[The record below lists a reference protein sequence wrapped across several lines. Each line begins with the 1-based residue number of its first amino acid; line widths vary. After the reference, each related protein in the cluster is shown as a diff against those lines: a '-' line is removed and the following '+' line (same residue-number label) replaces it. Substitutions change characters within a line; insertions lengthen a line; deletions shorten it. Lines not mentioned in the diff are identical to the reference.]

1 MNVIQYGMRRN
12 DMPIIY
18 NEKTREFHLYNQ
30 EISYI
35 IKILDNDQPGQLY
48 YGKRLTHREDFSHLF
63 EYAMR
68 DMSPYAFEGNSTFS
82 LENIKQ
88 EYPTFGCGDMRFPAY
103 EIERENGSHVV
114 EFVYKEHKIYNGKP
128 KLEGLPATY
137 VESDDEAQTLELVL
151 EDTSINTRIVLL
163 YTIYEAFPVIA
174 RSVRFEC
181 DSDEKITL
189 LSAMSACVDLPDK
202 DYEMIDLAGVWA
214 RERHVRRHKLDY
226 GIQSI
231 YSMRGCSSY
240 QFNPFLALA
249 RENADE
255 FQGQV
260 YGFSLVYSGNFL
272 AQTEVDNYDTARVLM
287 GIHPNGF
294 KWTLGKGESFQT
306 PEMVMVYSEAGLNGM
321 SQTFHKLY
329 RTRLARGT
337 WRDKVRPI
345 LINSWEAFY
354 FDFDAPKLLGLAD
367 AAADLGM
374 ELFVLDDGWFG
385 KRDDSTSSL
394 GYLYP
399 NEEKLKGTLKE
410 LAEKINAKGLK
421 FGLWIE
427 PEMTNKDSDLYR
439 AHPDWLLAE
448 QGKRICHSRTQ
459 YVLDFSKKEVREYI
473 GDMLENLLA
482 EVPVSY
488 IKWDMNRTFSEVFSN
503 GNDREYQGKVC
514 HKYILGVYELY
525 ERLTSRFPHV
535 LFESC
540 ASGGARFDPGMLYY
554 APQGWTSDDSDAI
567 ERLKIQYGTSMCYP
581 LSSMGSHVSVVPNHQ
596 VFRNTPLH
604 TRANVAYF
612 GTFGYELD
620 LNKLTEEEIKEVK
633 EQITFMK
640 EYREVLQFGTF
651 YRLKSPFEGNETVWM
666 VTNEDRT
673 LAIVGYYRVLNGV
686 NQPYSRVRL
695 QGLNPDM
702 IYENVWNHTEN
713 YGDELMN
720 YGLITSDVTA
730 GEVPGNV
737 TPCTDFESRIYM
749 LKGKKVQEGR

>member
-1 MNVIQYGMRRN
+1 
-12 DMPIIY
+12 MPIIY

-151 EDTSINTRIVLL
+151 EDTSINIRIVLL

-321 SQTFHKLY
+321 SQIFHKLY

-394 GYLYP
+394 GDWYP

-554 APQGWTSDDSDAI
+554 APQGWTSDDTDAI
-567 ERLKIQYGTSMCYP
+567 ERLKIQYGTSMVYP
-581 LSSMGSHVSVVPNHQ
+581 VSCMGSHVSASPNHQ
-596 VFRNTPLH
+596 TNRVTPIE
-604 TRANVAYF
+604 TRADVAYF

-620 LNKLTEEEIKEVK
+620 LLKLDEEDKAEIRR
-633 EQITFMK
+633 QIAFMK
-640 EYREVLQFGTF
+640 EKRDLIQKGTF
-651 YRLKSPFEGNETVWM
+651 YRLKSPFEGNETAWM
-666 VTNEDRT
+666 IVSEDQKKA
-673 LAIVGYYRVLNGV
+673 LVGYYRVMQPV
-686 NQPYSRVRL
+686 NVGFKRL
-695 QGLNPDM
+695 KLKGLKEGICYKVSGYD
-702 IYENVWNHTEN
+702 YDC
-713 YGDELMN
+713 YGDELMQV
-720 YGLITSDVTA
+720 GMILSDSASGVWKKGVNDKGDFQA
-730 GEVPGNV
+730 EV
-737 TPCTDFESRIYM
+737 FEI
-749 LKGKKVQEGR
+749 VAV

>member
-1 MNVIQYGMRRN
+1 
-12 DMPIIY
+12 MPIIY

-367 AAADLGM
+367 AATDLGM

-394 GYLYP
+394 GDWYP

-427 PEMTNKDSDLYR
+427 PEMTNKDSELYR
-439 AHPDWLLAE
+439 AHPDGLLAE

-554 APQGWTSDDSDAI
+554 APQGWTSADTDAI
-567 ERLKIQYGTSMCYP
+567 ERLKIQYGTSMVYP
-581 LSSMGSHVSVVPNHQ
+581 VSCMGSHVSASPNHQ
-596 VFRNTPLH
+596 TNRVTPIE
-604 TRANVAYF
+604 TRADVAYF

-620 LNKLTEEEIKEVK
+620 LLKLGEEDKAEIRR
-633 EQITFMK
+633 QIAFMK
-640 EYREVLQFGTF
+640 EKRDLIQKGTF
-651 YRLKSPFEGNETVWM
+651 YRLKSPFEGNETAWM
-666 VTNEDRT
+666 IVSEDQKKA
-673 LAIVGYYRVLNGV
+673 LVGYYRVMQPV
-686 NQPYSRVRL
+686 NVGFKRL
-695 QGLNPDM
+695 KLKGLKEDTC
-702 IYENVWNHTEN
+702 YKVSGYAYDC
-713 YGDELMN
+713 YGDELMQV
-720 YGLITSDVTA
+720 GMILSDSASGVWKKGVNDKGDFQA
-730 GEVPGNV
+730 EV
-737 TPCTDFESRIYM
+737 FEI
-749 LKGKKVQEGR
+749 VAV

>member
-1 MNVIQYGMRRN
+1 
-12 DMPIIY
+12 MPIIY

-48 YGKRLTHREDFSHLF
+48 YGKRLTYREDFSHLF

-114 EFVYKEHKIYNGKP
+114 EFVYKEHKIYDGKP

-394 GYLYP
+394 GDWYP

-554 APQGWTSDDSDAI
+554 APQGWTSDDTDAI
-567 ERLKIQYGTSMCYP
+567 ERLKIQYGTSMVYP
-581 LSSMGSHVSVVPNHQ
+581 VSCMGSHVSASPNHQ
-596 VFRNTPLH
+596 TNRVTPIE
-604 TRANVAYF
+604 TRADVAYF

-620 LNKLTEEEIKEVK
+620 LLKLGEEDKAEIRR
-633 EQITFMK
+633 QIAFMK
-640 EYREVLQFGTF
+640 EKRDLIQKGTF
-651 YRLKSPFEGNETVWM
+651 YRLKSPFEGNETAWM
-666 VTNEDRT
+666 IVSEDQKKA
-673 LAIVGYYRVLNGV
+673 LVGYYRVMQPV
-686 NQPYSRVRL
+686 NVGFKRL
-695 QGLNPDM
+695 KLKGLKEDTC
-702 IYENVWNHTEN
+702 YKVSGYAYDC
-713 YGDELMN
+713 YGDELMQV
-720 YGLITSDVTA
+720 GMILSDSASGVWKKGVNDKGDFQA
-730 GEVPGNV
+730 EV
-737 TPCTDFESRIYM
+737 FEI
-749 LKGKKVQEGR
+749 VAV

>member
-1 MNVIQYGMRRN
+1 
-12 DMPIIY
+12 MPIIY

-68 DMSPYAFEGNSTFS
+68 DMSPHAFEGNSTFS

-214 RERHVRRHKLDY
+214 RERYVRRHKLDY

-394 GYLYP
+394 GDWYP

-459 YVLDFSKKEVREYI
+459 YVLDFSKKEVSEYI

-554 APQGWTSDDSDAI
+554 APQGWTSDDTDAI
-567 ERLKIQYGTSMCYP
+567 ERLKIQYGTSMVYP
-581 LSSMGSHVSVVPNHQ
+581 VSCMGSHVSASPNHQ
-596 VFRNTPLH
+596 TNRVTPLE
-604 TRANVAYF
+604 TRADVAYF

-620 LNKLTEEEIKEVK
+620 LLKLGEEDKAEIRR
-633 EQITFMK
+633 QIAFMK
-640 EYREVLQFGTF
+640 EKRDLIQKGTF
-651 YRLKSPFEGNETVWM
+651 YRLKSPFEGNETAWM
-666 VTNEDRT
+666 IVSEDQKKA
-673 LAIVGYYRVLNGV
+673 LVGYYRVMQPV
-686 NQPYSRVRL
+686 NVGFKRL
-695 QGLNPDM
+695 KLKGLKEDTC
-702 IYENVWNHTEN
+702 YKVSGYAYDC
-713 YGDELMN
+713 YGDELMQV
-720 YGLITSDVTA
+720 GMILSDSASGVWKKGVNDKGDFQA
-730 GEVPGNV
+730 EV
-737 TPCTDFESRIYM
+737 FEI
-749 LKGKKVQEGR
+749 VAV

>member
-240 QFNPFLALA
+240 QFNPFFALA

-306 PEMVMVYSEAGLNGM
+306 PEMVMIYSEAGLNGM

-354 FDFDAPKLLGLAD
+354 FDFDAPKLLGPAD

-394 GYLYP
+394 GDWYP

-554 APQGWTSDDSDAI
+554 APQGWTSDDTDAI
-567 ERLKIQYGTSMCYP
+567 ERLKIQYGTSMVYP
-581 LSSMGSHVSVVPNHQ
+581 VSCMGSHVSASPNHQ
-596 VFRNTPLH
+596 TNRVTPIE
-604 TRANVAYF
+604 TRADVAYF

-620 LNKLTEEEIKEVK
+620 LLKLGEEDKAEIRR
-633 EQITFMK
+633 QIAFMK
-640 EYREVLQFGTF
+640 EKRDLIQKGTF
-651 YRLKSPFEGNETVWM
+651 YRLKSPFEGNETAWM
-666 VTNEDRT
+666 IVSEDQKKA
-673 LAIVGYYRVLNGV
+673 LVGYYRVMQPV
-686 NQPYSRVRL
+686 NVGFKRL
-695 QGLNPDM
+695 KLKGLKED
-702 IYENVWNHTEN
+702 ICYKVSGYDYDC
-713 YGDELMN
+713 YGDELMQVGMILSGSASGVWKKGVN
-720 YGLITSDVTA
+720 DKG
-730 GEVPGNV
+730 
-737 TPCTDFESRIYM
+737 DFQA
-749 LKGKKVQEGR
+749 KVFEIVAV

>member
-1 MNVIQYGMRRN
+1 
-12 DMPIIY
+12 MPIIY

-48 YGKRLTHREDFSHLF
+48 YGKRLTHREDFGHLF

-114 EFVYKEHKIYNGKP
+114 EFVYKEHKIYDGKP

-240 QFNPFLALA
+240 QFNPFFALA

-306 PEMVMVYSEAGLNGM
+306 PEMVMVYSEAGFNGM

-394 GYLYP
+394 GDWYP

-554 APQGWTSDDSDAI
+554 APQGWTSDDTDAI
-567 ERLKIQYGTSMCYP
+567 ERLKIQYGTSMVYP
-581 LSSMGSHVSVVPNHQ
+581 VSCMGSHVSASPNHQ
-596 VFRNTPLH
+596 TNRVTLIE
-604 TRANVAYF
+604 TRADVAYF

-620 LNKLTEEEIKEVK
+620 LLKLGEEDKAEIRR
-633 EQITFMK
+633 QIAFMK
-640 EYREVLQFGTF
+640 EKRDLIQKGTF
-651 YRLKSPFEGNETVWM
+651 YRLKSPFEGNETACMIVS
-666 VTNEDRT
+666 EDQKKA
-673 LAIVGYYRVLNGV
+673 LVGYYRVMQPV
-686 NQPYSRVRL
+686 NVGFKRL
-695 QGLNPDM
+695 KLKGLKEDTC
-702 IYENVWNHTEN
+702 YKVSGYDYDC
-713 YGDELMN
+713 YGDELMQV
-720 YGLITSDVTA
+720 GMILSDSASGVWKK
-730 GEVPGNV
+730 GVNDKG
-737 TPCTDFESRIYM
+737 DFQA
-749 LKGKKVQEGR
+749 KVFEIVAV

>member
-367 AAADLGM
+367 AATDLGM

-394 GYLYP
+394 GDWYP

-554 APQGWTSDDSDAI
+554 APQGWTSDDTDAI
-567 ERLKIQYGTSMCYP
+567 ERLKIQYGTSMVYP
-581 LSSMGSHVSVVPNHQ
+581 VSCMGSHVSASPNHQ
-596 VFRNTPLH
+596 TNRVTPIE
-604 TRANVAYF
+604 TRADVAYF

-620 LNKLTEEEIKEVK
+620 LLKLGEEDKAEIRR
-633 EQITFMK
+633 QIAFMK
-640 EYREVLQFGTF
+640 EKRDLIQKGTF
-651 YRLKSPFEGNETVWM
+651 YRLKSPFEGNETAWM
-666 VTNEDRT
+666 IVSEDQKKA
-673 LAIVGYYRVLNGV
+673 LVGYYRVMQPV
-686 NQPYSRVRL
+686 NVGFKRL
-695 QGLNPDM
+695 KLKGLKEDTC
-702 IYENVWNHTEN
+702 YKVSGYAYDC
-713 YGDELMN
+713 YGDELMQV
-720 YGLITSDVTA
+720 GMIPSDSASGVWKKGVNDKGDFQA
-730 GEVPGNV
+730 EV
-737 TPCTDFESRIYM
+737 FEI
-749 LKGKKVQEGR
+749 VAV

>member
-1 MNVIQYGMRRN
+1 
-12 DMPIIY
+12 MPIIY

-68 DMSPYAFEGNSTFS
+68 DMSSYAFEGNSTFS

-214 RERHVRRHKLDY
+214 RERYVRRHKLDY

-394 GYLYP
+394 GDWYP

-439 AHPDWLLAE
+439 AHPDWILAE

-554 APQGWTSDDSDAI
+554 APQGWTSDDTDAI
-567 ERLKIQYGTSMCYP
+567 ERLKIQYGTSMVYP
-581 LSSMGSHVSVVPNHQ
+581 VSCMGSHVSASPNHQ
-596 VFRNTPLH
+596 TNRVTPLE
-604 TRANVAYF
+604 TRADVAYF

-620 LNKLTEEEIKEVK
+620 LLKLGEEDKAEIRR
-633 EQITFMK
+633 QIAFMK
-640 EYREVLQFGTF
+640 EKRDLIQKGTF
-651 YRLKSPFEGNETVWM
+651 YRLKSPFEGNETAWM
-666 VTNEDRT
+666 IVSEDQKKA
-673 LAIVGYYRVLNGV
+673 LVGYYRVMQPV
-686 NQPYSRVRL
+686 NVGFKRL
-695 QGLNPDM
+695 KLKGLKEDTC
-702 IYENVWNHTEN
+702 YKVSGYDYDC
-713 YGDELMN
+713 YGDELMQV
-720 YGLITSDVTA
+720 GMILSDSASGVWKKGVNDKGDFQA
-730 GEVPGNV
+730 EV
-737 TPCTDFESRIYM
+737 FEI
-749 LKGKKVQEGR
+749 VAV

>member
-1 MNVIQYGMRRN
+1 
-12 DMPIIY
+12 MPIIY

-189 LSAMSACVDLPDK
+189 LSAMSTCVDLPDK

-321 SQTFHKLY
+321 GQTFHKLY

-367 AAADLGM
+367 AATDLGM

-394 GYLYP
+394 GDWYP

-554 APQGWTSDDSDAI
+554 APQGWTSDDTDAI
-567 ERLKIQYGTSMCYP
+567 ERLKIQYGTSMVYP
-581 LSSMGSHVSVVPNHQ
+581 VSCMGSHVSASPNHQ
-596 VFRNTPLH
+596 TNRVTPIE
-604 TRANVAYF
+604 TRADVAYF

-620 LNKLTEEEIKEVK
+620 LLKLGEEDKAEIRR
-633 EQITFMK
+633 QIAFMK
-640 EYREVLQFGTF
+640 EKRDLIQKGTF
-651 YRLKSPFEGNETVWM
+651 YRLKSPFEGNETAWM
-666 VTNEDRT
+666 IVSEDQKKA
-673 LAIVGYYRVLNGV
+673 LVGYYRVMQPV
-686 NQPYSRVRL
+686 NVGFKRL
-695 QGLNPDM
+695 KLKGLKEDTC
-702 IYENVWNHTEN
+702 YKVSGYAYDC
-713 YGDELMN
+713 YGDELMQV
-720 YGLITSDVTA
+720 GMILSDSASGVWKKGVNDKGDFQA
-730 GEVPGNV
+730 EV
-737 TPCTDFESRIYM
+737 FEI
-749 LKGKKVQEGR
+749 VAV

>member
-1 MNVIQYGMRRN
+1 
-12 DMPIIY
+12 MPIIY

-114 EFVYKEHKIYNGKP
+114 EFVYKEHKIYNSKP

-214 RERHVRRHKLDY
+214 RERYVRRHKLDY

-294 KWTLGKGESFQT
+294 KWTLEKGESFQT

-367 AAADLGM
+367 VAADLGM

-394 GYLYP
+394 GDWYP

-439 AHPDWLLAE
+439 AHSDWLLAE

-554 APQGWTSDDSDAI
+554 APQGWTSDDTDAI
-567 ERLKIQYGTSMCYP
+567 ERLKIQYGTSMVYP
-581 LSSMGSHVSVVPNHQ
+581 VSCMGSHVSASPNHQ
-596 VFRNTPLH
+596 TNRVTPIE
-604 TRANVAYF
+604 TRADVAYF

-620 LNKLTEEEIKEVK
+620 LLKLGEEDKAEIRR
-633 EQITFMK
+633 QIAFMK
-640 EYREVLQFGTF
+640 EKRDLIQKGTF
-651 YRLKSPFEGNETVWM
+651 YRLKSPFEGNETAWM
-666 VTNEDRT
+666 IVSEDQKKA
-673 LAIVGYYRVLNGV
+673 LVGYYRVMQPV
-686 NQPYSRVRL
+686 NVGFKRL
-695 QGLNPDM
+695 KLKGLKED
-702 IYENVWNHTEN
+702 ICYKVSGYAYDC
-713 YGDELMN
+713 YGDELMQV
-720 YGLITSDVTA
+720 GMILSDSASGVWKKGVNDKGDFQA
-730 GEVPGNV
+730 EV
-737 TPCTDFESRIYM
+737 FEI
-749 LKGKKVQEGR
+749 VAV

>member
-1 MNVIQYGMRRN
+1 
-12 DMPIIY
+12 MPIIY

-367 AAADLGM
+367 AATDLGM

-394 GYLYP
+394 GDWYP

-410 LAEKINAKGLK
+410 LAEKINDKGLK

-554 APQGWTSDDSDAI
+554 APQGWTSDDTDAI
-567 ERLKIQYGTSMCYP
+567 ERLKIQYGTSMVYP
-581 LSSMGSHVSVVPNHQ
+581 VSCMGSHVSASPNHQ
-596 VFRNTPLH
+596 TNRVTPIE
-604 TRANVAYF
+604 TRADVAYF

-620 LNKLTEEEIKEVK
+620 LLKLGEEDKAEIRR
-633 EQITFMK
+633 QIAFMK
-640 EYREVLQFGTF
+640 EKRDLIQKGTF
-651 YRLKSPFEGNETVWM
+651 YRLKSPFEGNETAWM
-666 VTNEDRT
+666 IVSEDQKKA
-673 LAIVGYYRVLNGV
+673 LVGYYRVMQPV
-686 NQPYSRVRL
+686 NVGFKRL
-695 QGLNPDM
+695 KLKGLKEDTC
-702 IYENVWNHTEN
+702 YKVSGYAYDC
-713 YGDELMN
+713 YGDELMQV
-720 YGLITSDVTA
+720 GMILSDSASGVWKKGVNDKGDFQA
-730 GEVPGNV
+730 EV
-737 TPCTDFESRIYM
+737 FEI
-749 LKGKKVQEGR
+749 VAV

>member
-1 MNVIQYGMRRN
+1 
-12 DMPIIY
+12 MPIIY

-329 RTRLARGT
+329 RTSLARGT

-367 AAADLGM
+367 AATDLGM

-394 GYLYP
+394 GDWYP

-554 APQGWTSDDSDAI
+554 APQGWTSDDTDAI
-567 ERLKIQYGTSMCYP
+567 ERLKIQYGTSMVYP
-581 LSSMGSHVSVVPNHQ
+581 VSCMGSHVSASPNHQ
-596 VFRNTPLH
+596 TNRVTPIE
-604 TRANVAYF
+604 TRADVAYF

-620 LNKLTEEEIKEVK
+620 LLKLGEEDKAEIRR
-633 EQITFMK
+633 QIAFMK
-640 EYREVLQFGTF
+640 EKRDLIQKGTF
-651 YRLKSPFEGNETVWM
+651 YRLKSPFEGNETAWM
-666 VTNEDRT
+666 IVSEDQKKA
-673 LAIVGYYRVLNGV
+673 LVGYYRVMQPV
-686 NQPYSRVRL
+686 NVGFKRL
-695 QGLNPDM
+695 KLKGLKEDTC
-702 IYENVWNHTEN
+702 YKVSGYAYDC
-713 YGDELMN
+713 YGDELMQV
-720 YGLITSDVTA
+720 GMILSDSASGVWKKGVNDKGDFQA
-730 GEVPGNV
+730 EV
-737 TPCTDFESRIYM
+737 FEI
-749 LKGKKVQEGR
+749 VAV

>member
-1 MNVIQYGMRRN
+1 
-12 DMPIIY
+12 MPIIY

-68 DMSPYAFEGNSTFS
+68 DMSSYAFEGNSTFS

-214 RERHVRRHKLDY
+214 RERYVRRHKLDY

-394 GYLYP
+394 GDWYP

-514 HKYILGVYELY
+514 HKYILGVYKLY

-554 APQGWTSDDSDAI
+554 APQGWTSDDTDAI
-567 ERLKIQYGTSMCYP
+567 ERLKIQYGTSMVYP
-581 LSSMGSHVSVVPNHQ
+581 VSCMGSHVSASPNHQ
-596 VFRNTPLH
+596 TNRVTPIE
-604 TRANVAYF
+604 TRADVAYF

-620 LNKLTEEEIKEVK
+620 LLKLGEEDKAEIRR
-633 EQITFMK
+633 QIAFMK
-640 EYREVLQFGTF
+640 EKRDLIQKGTF
-651 YRLKSPFEGNETVWM
+651 YRLKSPFEGNETAWM
-666 VTNEDRT
+666 IVSEDQKKA
-673 LAIVGYYRVLNGV
+673 LVGYYRVMQPV
-686 NQPYSRVRL
+686 NVGFKRL
-695 QGLNPDM
+695 KLKGLKEDTC
-702 IYENVWNHTEN
+702 YKVSGYAYDC
-713 YGDELMN
+713 YGDELMQV
-720 YGLITSDVTA
+720 GMILSDSASGVWKKGVNDKGDFQA
-730 GEVPGNV
+730 EV
-737 TPCTDFESRIYM
+737 FEI
-749 LKGKKVQEGR
+749 VAV

>member
-1 MNVIQYGMRRN
+1 
-12 DMPIIY
+12 MPIIY

-48 YGKRLTHREDFSHLF
+48 YGKRLTHKEDFSHLF

-114 EFVYKEHKIYNGKP
+114 EFVYKEHKIYDGKP

-306 PEMVMVYSEAGLNGM
+306 PEMVMVYSEAGFNGM

-394 GYLYP
+394 GDWYP

-554 APQGWTSDDSDAI
+554 APQGWTSDDTDAI
-567 ERLKIQYGTSMCYP
+567 ERLKIQYGTSMVYP
-581 LSSMGSHVSVVPNHQ
+581 VSCMGSHVSASPNHQ
-596 VFRNTPLH
+596 TNRVTPIE
-604 TRANVAYF
+604 TRADVAYF

-620 LNKLTEEEIKEVK
+620 LLKLDEEDKAEIRR
-633 EQITFMK
+633 QIAFMK
-640 EYREVLQFGTF
+640 EKRDLIQKGTF
-651 YRLKSPFEGNETVWM
+651 YRLKSPFEGNETAWM
-666 VTNEDRT
+666 IVSEDQKKA
-673 LAIVGYYRVLNGV
+673 LVGYYRVMQPV
-686 NQPYSRVRL
+686 NVGFKRL
-695 QGLNPDM
+695 KLKGLKED
-702 IYENVWNHTEN
+702 ICYKVSGYDYDC
-713 YGDELMN
+713 YGDELMQV
-720 YGLITSDVTA
+720 GMILSDSASGVWKKGVNDKGDFQA
-730 GEVPGNV
+730 EV
-737 TPCTDFESRIYM
+737 FEI
-749 LKGKKVQEGR
+749 VAV

>member
-1 MNVIQYGMRRN
+1 
-12 DMPIIY
+12 MPIIY

-48 YGKRLTHREDFSHLF
+48 YGKRLTYREDFSHLF

-294 KWTLGKGESFQT
+294 KWTLEKGESFQT

-367 AAADLGM
+367 VAADLGM

-394 GYLYP
+394 GDWYP

-554 APQGWTSDDSDAI
+554 APQGWTSDDTDAI
-567 ERLKIQYGTSMCYP
+567 ERLKIQYGTSMVYP
-581 LSSMGSHVSVVPNHQ
+581 VSCMGSHVSASPNHQ
-596 VFRNTPLH
+596 TNRVTPIE
-604 TRANVAYF
+604 TRADVAYF

-620 LNKLTEEEIKEVK
+620 LLKLGEEDKAEIRR
-633 EQITFMK
+633 QIAFMK
-640 EYREVLQFGTF
+640 EKRDLIQKGTF
-651 YRLKSPFEGNETVWM
+651 YRLKSPFEGNETAWM
-666 VTNEDRT
+666 IVSEDQKKA
-673 LAIVGYYRVLNGV
+673 LVGYYRVMQPV
-686 NQPYSRVRL
+686 NVGFKRL
-695 QGLNPDM
+695 KLKGLKEDTC
-702 IYENVWNHTEN
+702 YKVSGYAYDC
-713 YGDELMN
+713 YGDELMQV
-720 YGLITSDVTA
+720 GMILSDSASGVWKKGVNDKGDFQA
-730 GEVPGNV
+730 EV
-737 TPCTDFESRIYM
+737 FEI
-749 LKGKKVQEGR
+749 VAV

>member
-367 AAADLGM
+367 AATDLGM

-394 GYLYP
+394 GDWYP

-554 APQGWTSDDSDAI
+554 APQGWTSDDTDAI
-567 ERLKIQYGTSMCYP
+567 ERLKIQYGTSMVYP
-581 LSSMGSHVSVVPNHQ
+581 VSCMGSHVSASPNHQ
-596 VFRNTPLH
+596 TNRVTPIE
-604 TRANVAYF
+604 TRADVAYF

-620 LNKLTEEEIKEVK
+620 LLKLGEEDKAEIRR
-633 EQITFMK
+633 QIAFMK
-640 EYREVLQFGTF
+640 EKRDLIQKGTF
-651 YRLKSPFEGNETVWM
+651 YRLKSPFEGNETAWM
-666 VTNEDRT
+666 IVSEDQKKA
-673 LAIVGYYRVLNGV
+673 LV
-686 NQPYSRVRL
+686 
-695 QGLNPDM
+695 
-702 IYENVWNHTEN
+702 
-713 YGDELMN
+713 
-720 YGLITSDVTA
+720 IT
-730 GEVPGNV
+730 G
-737 TPCTDFESRIYM
+737 
-749 LKGKKVQEGR
+749 

>member
-1 MNVIQYGMRRN
+1 
-12 DMPIIY
+12 MPIIY
-18 NEKTREFHLYNQ
+18 NEKTREFHFYNQ

-68 DMSPYAFEGNSTFS
+68 DMSPHAFEGNSTFS

-214 RERHVRRHKLDY
+214 RERYVRRHKLDY

-394 GYLYP
+394 GDWYP

-554 APQGWTSDDSDAI
+554 APQGWTSDDTDAI
-567 ERLKIQYGTSMCYP
+567 ERLKIQYGTSMVYP
-581 LSSMGSHVSVVPNHQ
+581 VSCMGSHVSASPNHQ
-596 VFRNTPLH
+596 TNRVTPLE
-604 TRANVAYF
+604 TRADVAYF

-620 LNKLTEEEIKEVK
+620 LLKLGEEDKAEIRR
-633 EQITFMK
+633 QIAFMK
-640 EYREVLQFGTF
+640 EKRDLIQKGTF
-651 YRLKSPFEGNETVWM
+651 YRLKSPFEGNETAWM
-666 VTNEDRT
+666 IVSEDQKKA
-673 LAIVGYYRVLNGV
+673 LVGYYRVMQPV
-686 NQPYSRVRL
+686 NVGFKRL
-695 QGLNPDM
+695 KLKGLKEDTC
-702 IYENVWNHTEN
+702 YKVSGYAYDC
-713 YGDELMN
+713 YGDELMQV
-720 YGLITSDVTA
+720 GMILSDSASGVWKKGVNDKGDFQA
-730 GEVPGNV
+730 EV
-737 TPCTDFESRIYM
+737 FEI
-749 LKGKKVQEGR
+749 VAV

>member
-1 MNVIQYGMRRN
+1 
-12 DMPIIY
+12 MPIIY

-68 DMSPYAFEGNSTFS
+68 DMSPYAFEENSTFS

-394 GYLYP
+394 GDWYP

-439 AHPDWLLAE
+439 AHPDWLFAE

-554 APQGWTSDDSDAI
+554 APQGWTSDDTDAI
-567 ERLKIQYGTSMCYP
+567 ERLKIQYGTSMVYP
-581 LSSMGSHVSVVPNHQ
+581 VSCMGSHVSASPNHQ
-596 VFRNTPLH
+596 TNRVTPIE
-604 TRANVAYF
+604 TRADVAYF

-620 LNKLTEEEIKEVK
+620 LLKLGEEDKAEIRR
-633 EQITFMK
+633 QIAFMK
-640 EYREVLQFGTF
+640 EKRDLIQKGTF
-651 YRLKSPFEGNETVWM
+651 YRLKSPFEGNETAWM
-666 VTNEDRT
+666 IVSEDQKKA
-673 LAIVGYYRVLNGV
+673 LVGYYRVMQPV
-686 NQPYSRVRL
+686 NVGFKRL
-695 QGLNPDM
+695 KLKGLKEDTC
-702 IYENVWNHTEN
+702 YKVSGYDYDC
-713 YGDELMN
+713 YGDELMQV
-720 YGLITSDVTA
+720 GMILSDSASGVWKKGVNDKGDFQA
-730 GEVPGNV
+730 EV
-737 TPCTDFESRIYM
+737 FEI
-749 LKGKKVQEGR
+749 VAV

>member
-12 DMPIIY
+12 NMPIIY

-367 AAADLGM
+367 AATDLGM

-394 GYLYP
+394 GDWYP

-473 GDMLENLLA
+473 GDMLENFLA

-554 APQGWTSDDSDAI
+554 APQGWTSDDTDAI
-567 ERLKIQYGTSMCYP
+567 ERLKIQYGTSMVYP
-581 LSSMGSHVSVVPNHQ
+581 VSCMGSHVSASPNHQ
-596 VFRNTPLH
+596 TNRVTPLE
-604 TRANVAYF
+604 TRADVAYF

-620 LNKLTEEEIKEVK
+620 LLKLGEEDKAEIRR
-633 EQITFMK
+633 QIAFMK
-640 EYREVLQFGTF
+640 EKRDLIQKGTF
-651 YRLKSPFEGNETVWM
+651 YRLKSPFEGNETAWM
-666 VTNEDRT
+666 IVSEDQKKA
-673 LAIVGYYRVLNGV
+673 LVGYYRVMQPV
-686 NQPYSRVRL
+686 NVGFKRL
-695 QGLNPDM
+695 KLKGLKEVICYKVSGYD
-702 IYENVWNHTEN
+702 YDC
-713 YGDELMN
+713 YGDELMQV
-720 YGLITSDVTA
+720 GMILSDSSSGVWKK
-730 GEVPGNV
+730 GVNDKG
-737 TPCTDFESRIYM
+737 DFQA
-749 LKGKKVQEGR
+749 KVFEIVAV

>member
-1 MNVIQYGMRRN
+1 
-12 DMPIIY
+12 MPIIY

-294 KWTLGKGESFQT
+294 KWTLEKGESFQT

-367 AAADLGM
+367 VAADLGM

-394 GYLYP
+394 GDWYP

-439 AHPDWLLAE
+439 AHPDWILAE
-448 QGKRICHSRTQ
+448 QGKRICHSRNQ

-488 IKWDMNRTFSEVFSN
+488 IKWDLNRTFSEVFSN

-554 APQGWTSDDSDAI
+554 APQGWTSDDTDAI
-567 ERLKIQYGTSMCYP
+567 ERLKIQYGTSMVYP
-581 LSSMGSHVSVVPNHQ
+581 VSCMGSHVSASPNHQ
-596 VFRNTPLH
+596 TNSVTPIE
-604 TRANVAYF
+604 TRADVAYF

-620 LNKLTEEEIKEVK
+620 LLKLGEEDKAEIRR
-633 EQITFMK
+633 QIAFMK
-640 EYREVLQFGTF
+640 EKRDLIQKGTF
-651 YRLKSPFEGNETVWM
+651 YRLKSPFEGNETAWM
-666 VTNEDRT
+666 IVSEDQKKA
-673 LAIVGYYRVLNGV
+673 LVGYYRVMQPV
-686 NQPYSRVRL
+686 NVGFKRL
-695 QGLNPDM
+695 KLKGLKEDTC
-702 IYENVWNHTEN
+702 YKVSGYAYDC
-713 YGDELMN
+713 YGDELMQV
-720 YGLITSDVTA
+720 GMILSDSASGVWKKGVNDKGDFQA
-730 GEVPGNV
+730 EV
-737 TPCTDFESRIYM
+737 FEI
-749 LKGKKVQEGR
+749 VAV

>member
-1 MNVIQYGMRRN
+1 
-12 DMPIIY
+12 MPIIY

-367 AAADLGM
+367 AATDLGM

-394 GYLYP
+394 GDWYP

-554 APQGWTSDDSDAI
+554 APQGWTSDDTDAI
-567 ERLKIQYGTSMCYP
+567 ERLKIQYGTSMVYP
-581 LSSMGSHVSVVPNHQ
+581 VSCMGSHVSASPNHKTNR
-596 VFRNTPLH
+596 VTPIE
-604 TRANVAYF
+604 TRADVAYF

-620 LNKLTEEEIKEVK
+620 LLKLGEEDKAEIRR
-633 EQITFMK
+633 QIAFMK
-640 EYREVLQFGTF
+640 EKRDLIQKGTF
-651 YRLKSPFEGNETVWM
+651 YRLKSPFEGNETAWM
-666 VTNEDRT
+666 IVSEDQKKA
-673 LAIVGYYRVLNGV
+673 LVGYYRVMQPV
-686 NQPYSRVRL
+686 NVGFKRL
-695 QGLNPDM
+695 KLKGLKEDTC
-702 IYENVWNHTEN
+702 YKVSGYAYDC
-713 YGDELMN
+713 YGDELMQV
-720 YGLITSDVTA
+720 GMILSDSASGVWKKGVNDKGDFQA
-730 GEVPGNV
+730 EV
-737 TPCTDFESRIYM
+737 FEI
-749 LKGKKVQEGR
+749 VAV

>member
-1 MNVIQYGMRRN
+1 
-12 DMPIIY
+12 MPIIY

-240 QFNPFLALA
+240 QCNPFLALA

-329 RTRLARGT
+329 RTSLARGT

-367 AAADLGM
+367 AATDLGM

-394 GYLYP
+394 GDWYP

-554 APQGWTSDDSDAI
+554 APQGWTSDDTDAI
-567 ERLKIQYGTSMCYP
+567 ERLKIQYGTSMVYP
-581 LSSMGSHVSVVPNHQ
+581 VSCMGSHVSASPNHQ
-596 VFRNTPLH
+596 TNRVTPIE
-604 TRANVAYF
+604 TRADVAYF

-620 LNKLTEEEIKEVK
+620 LLKLGEEDKAEIRR
-633 EQITFMK
+633 QIAFMK
-640 EYREVLQFGTF
+640 EKRDLIQKGTF
-651 YRLKSPFEGNETVWM
+651 YRLKSPFEGNETAWM
-666 VTNEDRT
+666 IVSEDQKKA
-673 LAIVGYYRVLNGV
+673 LVGYYRVMQPV
-686 NQPYSRVRL
+686 NVGFKRL
-695 QGLNPDM
+695 KLKGLKEDTC
-702 IYENVWNHTEN
+702 YKVSGYAYDC
-713 YGDELMN
+713 YGDELMQV
-720 YGLITSDVTA
+720 GMILSDSASGVWKKGVNDKGDFQA
-730 GEVPGNV
+730 EV
-737 TPCTDFESRIYM
+737 FEI
-749 LKGKKVQEGR
+749 VAV

>member
-1 MNVIQYGMRRN
+1 
-12 DMPIIY
+12 MPIIY

-68 DMSPYAFEGNSTFS
+68 DMSPYAFEENSTFS

-114 EFVYKEHKIYNGKP
+114 EFVYKEHKICNGKP

-394 GYLYP
+394 GDWYP

-554 APQGWTSDDSDAI
+554 APQGWTSDDTDAI
-567 ERLKIQYGTSMCYP
+567 ERLKIQYGTSMVYP
-581 LSSMGSHVSVVPNHQ
+581 VSCMGSHVSASPNHQ
-596 VFRNTPLH
+596 TNRVTPIE
-604 TRANVAYF
+604 TRADVAYF

-620 LNKLTEEEIKEVK
+620 LLKLGEEDKAEIRR
-633 EQITFMK
+633 QIAFMK
-640 EYREVLQFGTF
+640 EKRDLIQKGTF
-651 YRLKSPFEGNETVWM
+651 YRLKSPFEGNETAWM
-666 VTNEDRT
+666 IVSEDQKKA
-673 LAIVGYYRVLNGV
+673 LVGYYRVMQPV
-686 NQPYSRVRL
+686 NVGFKRL
-695 QGLNPDM
+695 KLKGLKEDTC
-702 IYENVWNHTEN
+702 YKVSGYDYDC
-713 YGDELMN
+713 YGDELMQV
-720 YGLITSDVTA
+720 GMILSDSASGVWKKGVNDKGDFQA
-730 GEVPGNV
+730 EV
-737 TPCTDFESRIYM
+737 FEI
-749 LKGKKVQEGR
+749 VAV

>member
-1 MNVIQYGMRRN
+1 
-12 DMPIIY
+12 MPIIY

-48 YGKRLTHREDFSHLF
+48 YGKRLTHKEDFSHLF

-367 AAADLGM
+367 AATDLGM

-394 GYLYP
+394 GDWYP

-448 QGKRICHSRTQ
+448 QGKRICHSRNQ

-488 IKWDMNRTFSEVFSN
+488 IKWDLNRTFSEVFSN

-514 HKYILGVYELY
+514 HKYVLGVYELY

-554 APQGWTSDDSDAI
+554 APQGWTSDDTDAI
-567 ERLKIQYGTSMCYP
+567 ERLKIQYGTSMVYP
-581 LSSMGSHVSVVPNHQ
+581 VSCMGSHVSASPNHQ
-596 VFRNTPLH
+596 TNRVTPIE
-604 TRANVAYF
+604 TRADVAYF

-620 LNKLTEEEIKEVK
+620 LLKLGEEDKAEIRR
-633 EQITFMK
+633 QIAFMK
-640 EYREVLQFGTF
+640 EKRDLIQKGTF
-651 YRLKSPFEGNETVWM
+651 YRLKSPFEGNETAWM
-666 VTNEDRT
+666 IVSEDQKKA
-673 LAIVGYYRVLNGV
+673 LVGYYRVMQPV
-686 NQPYSRVRL
+686 NVGFKRL
-695 QGLNPDM
+695 KLKGLKEDTC
-702 IYENVWNHTEN
+702 YKVSGYAYDC
-713 YGDELMN
+713 YGDELMQV
-720 YGLITSDVTA
+720 GMILSDSASGVWKKGVNDKGDFQA
-730 GEVPGNV
+730 EV
-737 TPCTDFESRIYM
+737 FEI
-749 LKGKKVQEGR
+749 VAV

>member
-1 MNVIQYGMRRN
+1 
-12 DMPIIY
+12 MPIIY

-48 YGKRLTHREDFSHLF
+48 YGKRLTYREDFSHLF

-367 AAADLGM
+367 AATDLGM

-394 GYLYP
+394 GDWYP

-439 AHPDWLLAE
+439 AHPDWILAE

-554 APQGWTSDDSDAI
+554 APQGWTSDDTDAI
-567 ERLKIQYGTSMCYP
+567 ERLKIQYGTSMVYP
-581 LSSMGSHVSVVPNHQ
+581 VSCMGSHVSASPNHQ
-596 VFRNTPLH
+596 TNRVTPIE
-604 TRANVAYF
+604 TRADVAYF

-620 LNKLTEEEIKEVK
+620 LLKLGEEDKAEIRR
-633 EQITFMK
+633 QIAFMK
-640 EYREVLQFGTF
+640 EKRDLIQKGTF
-651 YRLKSPFEGNETVWM
+651 YRLKSPFEGNETAWM
-666 VTNEDRT
+666 IVSEDQKKA
-673 LAIVGYYRVLNGV
+673 LVGYYRVMQPV
-686 NQPYSRVRL
+686 NVGFKRL
-695 QGLNPDM
+695 KLKGLKEDTC
-702 IYENVWNHTEN
+702 YKVSGYAYDC
-713 YGDELMN
+713 YGDELMQV
-720 YGLITSDVTA
+720 GMILSDSASGVWKKGVNDKGDFQA
-730 GEVPGNV
+730 EV
-737 TPCTDFESRIYM
+737 FEI
-749 LKGKKVQEGR
+749 VAV

>member
-1 MNVIQYGMRRN
+1 
-12 DMPIIY
+12 MPIIY

-367 AAADLGM
+367 AATDLGM

-394 GYLYP
+394 GDWYP

-439 AHPDWLLAE
+439 AHPDWILAE

-554 APQGWTSDDSDAI
+554 APQGWTSDDTDAI
-567 ERLKIQYGTSMCYP
+567 ERLKIQYGTSMVYP
-581 LSSMGSHVSVVPNHQ
+581 VSCMGSHVSASPNHQ
-596 VFRNTPLH
+596 TNRVTPLE
-604 TRANVAYF
+604 TRADVAYF

-620 LNKLTEEEIKEVK
+620 LLKLGEEDKAEIRR
-633 EQITFMK
+633 QIAFMK
-640 EYREVLQFGTF
+640 EKRDLIQKGTF
-651 YRLKSPFEGNETVWM
+651 YRLKSPFEGNETAWM
-666 VTNEDRT
+666 IVSEDQKKA
-673 LAIVGYYRVLNGV
+673 LVGYYRVMQPV
-686 NQPYSRVRL
+686 NVGFKRL
-695 QGLNPDM
+695 KLKGLKEDTC
-702 IYENVWNHTEN
+702 YKVSGYAYDC
-713 YGDELMN
+713 YGDELMQV
-720 YGLITSDVTA
+720 GMILSDSASGVWKKGVNDKGDFQA
-730 GEVPGNV
+730 EV
-737 TPCTDFESRIYM
+737 FEI
-749 LKGKKVQEGR
+749 VAV

>member
-1 MNVIQYGMRRN
+1 
-12 DMPIIY
+12 MPIIY

-367 AAADLGM
+367 AATDLGM

-394 GYLYP
+394 GDWYP

-439 AHPDWLLAE
+439 AHPDWILAE

-554 APQGWTSDDSDAI
+554 APQGWTSDDTDAI
-567 ERLKIQYGTSMCYP
+567 ERLKIQYGTSMVYP
-581 LSSMGSHVSVVPNHQ
+581 VSCMGSHVSASPNHQ
-596 VFRNTPLH
+596 TNRVTPIE
-604 TRANVAYF
+604 TRADVAYF

-620 LNKLTEEEIKEVK
+620 LLKLGEEDKAEIRR
-633 EQITFMK
+633 QIAFMK
-640 EYREVLQFGTF
+640 EKRDLIQKGTF
-651 YRLKSPFEGNETVWM
+651 YRLKSPFEGNETAWM
-666 VTNEDRT
+666 IVSEDQKKA
-673 LAIVGYYRVLNGV
+673 LVGYYRVMQPV
-686 NQPYSRVRL
+686 NVGFKRL
-695 QGLNPDM
+695 KLKGLKEDTC
-702 IYENVWNHTEN
+702 YKVSGYAYDC
-713 YGDELMN
+713 YGDELMQV
-720 YGLITSDVTA
+720 GMILSDSASGVWKKGVNDKGDFQA
-730 GEVPGNV
+730 EV
-737 TPCTDFESRIYM
+737 FEI
-749 LKGKKVQEGR
+749 VAV

>member
-1 MNVIQYGMRRN
+1 
-12 DMPIIY
+12 MPIIY

-367 AAADLGM
+367 AATDLGM

-394 GYLYP
+394 GDWYP

-554 APQGWTSDDSDAI
+554 APQGWTSDDTDAI
-567 ERLKIQYGTSMCYP
+567 ERLKIQYGTSMVYP
-581 LSSMGSHVSVVPNHQ
+581 VSCMGSHVSASPNHQ
-596 VFRNTPLH
+596 TNRVTPIE
-604 TRANVAYF
+604 TRADVAYF

-620 LNKLTEEEIKEVK
+620 LLKLGEEDKAEIRR
-633 EQITFMK
+633 QIAFMK
-640 EYREVLQFGTF
+640 EKRNLIQKGTF
-651 YRLKSPFEGNETVWM
+651 YRLKSPFEGNETAWM
-666 VTNEDRT
+666 IVSEDQKKA
-673 LAIVGYYRVLNGV
+673 LVGYYRVMQPV
-686 NQPYSRVRL
+686 NVGFKRL
-695 QGLNPDM
+695 KLKGLKEDTC
-702 IYENVWNHTEN
+702 YKVSGYAYDC
-713 YGDELMN
+713 YGDELMQV
-720 YGLITSDVTA
+720 GMILSDSASGVWKKGVNDKGDFQA
-730 GEVPGNV
+730 EV
-737 TPCTDFESRIYM
+737 FEI
-749 LKGKKVQEGR
+749 VAV

>member
-48 YGKRLTHREDFSHLF
+48 YGKRLTHKEDFSHLF

-189 LSAMSACVDLPDK
+189 LSAMSACMDLPDK

-394 GYLYP
+394 GDWYP

-554 APQGWTSDDSDAI
+554 APQGWTSDDTDAI
-567 ERLKIQYGTSMCYP
+567 ERLKIQYGTSMVYP
-581 LSSMGSHVSVVPNHQ
+581 VSCMGSHVSASPNHQ
-596 VFRNTPLH
+596 TNRVTPLE
-604 TRANVAYF
+604 TRADVAYF

-620 LNKLTEEEIKEVK
+620 LLKLGEEDKAEIRR
-633 EQITFMK
+633 QIAFMK
-640 EYREVLQFGTF
+640 EKRDLIQKGTF
-651 YRLKSPFEGNETVWM
+651 YRLKSPFEGNETAWM
-666 VTNEDRT
+666 IVSEDQKKA
-673 LAIVGYYRVLNGV
+673 LVGYYRVMQPV
-686 NQPYSRVRL
+686 NVGFKRL
-695 QGLNPDM
+695 KLKGLKEDTC
-702 IYENVWNHTEN
+702 YKVSGYDYDC
-713 YGDELMN
+713 YGDELMQV
-720 YGLITSDVTA
+720 GMILSDSASGVWKKGVNDKGDFQA
-730 GEVPGNV
+730 EV
-737 TPCTDFESRIYM
+737 FEI
-749 LKGKKVQEGR
+749 VAV

>member
-68 DMSPYAFEGNSTFS
+68 DMSPHAFEGNSTFS

-214 RERHVRRHKLDY
+214 RERYVRRHKLDY

-329 RTRLARGT
+329 RTRLARGI

-394 GYLYP
+394 GDWYP

-554 APQGWTSDDSDAI
+554 APQGWTSDDTDAI
-567 ERLKIQYGTSMCYP
+567 ERLKIQYGTSMVYP
-581 LSSMGSHVSVVPNHQ
+581 VSCMGSHVSASPNHQ
-596 VFRNTPLH
+596 TNRVTPLE
-604 TRANVAYF
+604 TRADVAYF

-620 LNKLTEEEIKEVK
+620 LLKLGEEDKAEIRR
-633 EQITFMK
+633 QIAFMK
-640 EYREVLQFGTF
+640 EKRDLIQKGTF
-651 YRLKSPFEGNETVWM
+651 YRLKSPFEGNETAWM
-666 VTNEDRT
+666 IVSEDQKKA
-673 LAIVGYYRVLNGV
+673 LVGYYRVMQPV
-686 NQPYSRVRL
+686 NVGFKRL
-695 QGLNPDM
+695 KLKGLKEDTC
-702 IYENVWNHTEN
+702 YKVSGYAYDC
-713 YGDELMN
+713 YGDELMQV
-720 YGLITSDVTA
+720 GMILSDSASGVWKKGVNDKGDFQA
-730 GEVPGNV
+730 EV
-737 TPCTDFESRIYM
+737 FEI
-749 LKGKKVQEGR
+749 VAV

>member
-1 MNVIQYGMRRN
+1 
-12 DMPIIY
+12 MPIIY

-48 YGKRLTHREDFSHLF
+48 YGKRLTHREDFGHLF

-151 EDTSINTRIVLL
+151 EDASIGTKIVLL

-321 SQTFHKLY
+321 SQAFHKLY

-354 FDFDAPKLLGLAD
+354 FDFDAPRLLGLAD

-385 KRDDSTSSL
+385 KRNDGTSSL
-394 GYLYP
+394 GDWYP

-448 QGKRICHSRTQ
+448 QGKRICHSRNQ
-459 YVLDFSKKEVREYI
+459 YVLDFSKREVREYI

-488 IKWDMNRTFSEVFSN
+488 IKWDLNRTFSEVFSN

-514 HKYILGVYELY
+514 HKYVLGVYELY

-554 APQGWTSDDSDAI
+554 APQGWTSDDTDAI
-567 ERLKIQYGTSMCYP
+567 ERLKIQYGTSMVYP
-581 LSSMGSHVSVVPNHQ
+581 VSCMGSHVSASPNHQ
-596 VFRNTPLH
+596 TNRVTPIE
-604 TRANVAYF
+604 TRADVAYF

-620 LNKLTEEEIKEVK
+620 LLKLSEEEKAEVRR
-633 EQITFMK
+633 QIAFMK
-640 EYREVLQFGTF
+640 EKRELIQKGTF
-651 YRLKSPFEGNETVWM
+651 YRLKSPFEGNETAWM
-666 VTNEDRT
+666 IVSEDQKKA
-673 LAIVGYYRVLNGV
+673 LVGYYRVMQPV
-686 NQPYSRVRL
+686 NIGFVRL
-695 QGLNPDM
+695 KLKGLKEDTC
-702 IYENVWNHTEN
+702 YKVSGYDYDC
-713 YGDELMN
+713 YGDELMQV
-720 YGLITSDVTA
+720 GMILSDSASGVWKKDVNDK
-730 GEVPGNV
+730 G
-737 TPCTDFESRIYM
+737 DFQA
-749 LKGKKVQEGR
+749 KVFEIEAV

>member
-1 MNVIQYGMRRN
+1 
-12 DMPIIY
+12 MPIIY

-367 AAADLGM
+367 AATDLGM
-374 ELFVLDDGWFG
+374 ELFALDDGWFG

-394 GYLYP
+394 GDWYP

-554 APQGWTSDDSDAI
+554 APQGWTSDDTDAI
-567 ERLKIQYGTSMCYP
+567 ERLKIQYGTSMVYP
-581 LSSMGSHVSVVPNHQ
+581 VSCMGSHVSASPNHQ
-596 VFRNTPLH
+596 TNRVTPIE
-604 TRANVAYF
+604 TRADVAYF

-620 LNKLTEEEIKEVK
+620 LLKLGEEDKAEIRR
-633 EQITFMK
+633 QIAFMK
-640 EYREVLQFGTF
+640 EKRDLIQKGTF
-651 YRLKSPFEGNETVWM
+651 YRLKSPFEGNETAWM
-666 VTNEDRT
+666 IVSEDQKKA
-673 LAIVGYYRVLNGV
+673 LVGYYRVMQPV
-686 NQPYSRVRL
+686 NVGFKRL
-695 QGLNPDM
+695 KLKGLKEDTC
-702 IYENVWNHTEN
+702 YKVSGYAYDC
-713 YGDELMN
+713 YGDELMQV
-720 YGLITSDVTA
+720 GMILSDSASGVWKKGVNDKGDFQA
-730 GEVPGNV
+730 EV
-737 TPCTDFESRIYM
+737 FEI
-749 LKGKKVQEGR
+749 VAV